1 MANPINKKIIDFLEY
16 LEVDKG
22 LSQATITNYAF
33 YLRRFANFMQKRGI
47 SSIERLD
54 KQLVHKYRV
63 WLNSLKDKHGESLQ
77 RNTQNYHLIAL
88 RSWLKYLIVNDYKT
102 LEPHRIELAKQEQ
115 RQVSFLEGL
124 DLEAILKMPLHTKDE
139 PIIKKRDKAILETFF
154 ATGLRV
160 SELARLKIKDIN
172 LSKDEFTVRGKG
184 KKVRLVFIS
193 KNARHWLQEYLQIRK
208 DTNSYLF
215 ISYDRANKNSEAGL
229 TARSIERIVQKYAR
243 LAGITKKV
251 TPHTLRHS
259 YATDLLM
266 NGADIRSVQTMLGHS
281 SITTTQVYTHITDK
295 QSREAYHAF
304 HGKQRKK
311 R

>member
-102 LEPHRIELAKQEQ
+102 L
-115 RQVSFLEGL
+115 
-124 DLEAILKMPLHTKDE
+124 
-139 PIIKKRDKAILETFF
+139 
-154 ATGLRV
+154 
-160 SELARLKIKDIN
+160 
-172 LSKDEFTVRGKG
+172 
-184 KKVRLVFIS
+184 
-193 KNARHWLQEYLQIRK
+193 
-208 DTNSYLF
+208 
-215 ISYDRANKNSEAGL
+215 
-229 TARSIERIVQKYAR
+229 
-243 LAGITKKV
+243 
-251 TPHTLRHS
+251 
-259 YATDLLM
+259 
-266 NGADIRSVQTMLGHS
+266 
-281 SITTTQVYTHITDK
+281 
-295 QSREAYHAF
+295 
-304 HGKQRKK
+304 
-311 R
+311 